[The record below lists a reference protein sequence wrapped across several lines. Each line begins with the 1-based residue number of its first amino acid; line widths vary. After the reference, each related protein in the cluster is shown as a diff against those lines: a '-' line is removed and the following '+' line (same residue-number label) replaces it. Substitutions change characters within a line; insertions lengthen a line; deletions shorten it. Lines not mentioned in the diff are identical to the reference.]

1 MVEVEAVDALGSAQD
16 FPDDWSLLE
25 GSEDDGFS
33 STKCMHLVWVVVCMS
48 SCLHVVCARAP
59 HRLELL
65 LNGKRLCAVCGSWCS
80 EVLDLSQDESLCRA
94 DVAPAGKTQAA
105 PLHAVPHPPSS
116 GCEAPALPSSGHG
129 SGPVSF
135 LAALTSQGNATRSP
149 SDSEASSGGL
159 PGHGDGQGLVWVPV
173 SVAPP
178 NTSKKVGKIE
188 EERGALDGWCQED
201 GADTRALRGRRRA
214 VSGKRR

>member
-1 MVEVEAVDALGSAQD
+1 MG
-16 FPDDWSLLE
+16 
-25 GSEDDGFS
+25 
-33 STKCMHLVWVVVCMS
+33 CR
-48 SCLHVVCARAP
+48 LHVIVSACRG
-59 HRLELL
+59 LELL

-80 EVLDLSQDESLCRA
+80 QVLDLSQDESLCRA

-116 GCEAPALPSSGHG
+116 ACEAPALPSSGHG

-149 SDSEASSGGL
+149 SDSEASSSSGGL